1 MKFDLRR
8 TVHLEKKMAEL
19 EQYFRTEFI
28 ELIGLPEDNHGKKL
42 DNSVVQAFE
51 IAGVNVDKRDFH
63 AIHRLGNSKIVI
75 AKLVDRRDAIEILQ
89 KKKKKLRELPRSGK
103 QKLRAEKVY
112 VNESLCSHNKRLL
125 VKCNAL
131 FQKKQIE
138 SFYTNSG
145 KVKIKYSPVDGECN
159 TEISHAEDVVD
170 IFGTEIMQQIDAER
184 NIR

>member
-89 KKKKKLRELPRSGK
+89 KKKRNSVNFHAVENKSFELRKFMLTSPCVPIINGYLSSAMRYSKRSKLNHFTLIAVR
-103 QKLRAEKVY
+103 
-112 VNESLCSHNKRLL
+112 
-125 VKCNAL
+125 
-131 FQKKQIE
+131 
-138 SFYTNSG
+138 
-145 KVKIKYSPVDGECN
+145 
-159 TEISHAEDVVD
+159 
-170 IFGTEIMQQIDAER
+170 
-184 NIR
+184 

>member
-8 TVHLEKKMAEL
+8 TVHLEKKMVEL

-75 AKLVDRRDAIEILQ
+75 ARLINRREALETLQ
-89 KKKKKLRELPRSGK
+89 NKKKLYELPRSGK
-103 QKLRAEKVY
+103 QKLRADKTY
-112 VNESLCSHNKRLL
+112 VNESLCFHNKRLL
-125 VKCNAL
+125 GKYNAL
-131 FQKKQIE
+131 FYKKQIE
-138 SFYTNSG
+138 SF
-145 KVKIKYSPVDGECN
+145 
-159 TEISHAEDVVD
+159 
-170 IFGTEIMQQIDAER
+170 
-184 NIR
+184 

>member
-75 AKLVDRRDAIEILQ
+75 AKLINRREALETLQ
-89 KKKKKLRELPRSGK
+89 NKKKLHELPRSGK
-103 QKLRAEKVY
+103 QKLRADKTY
-112 VNESLCSHNKRLL
+112 VNEPLCFHNKRLL
-125 VKCNAL
+125 GKYNAL
-131 FQKKQIE
+131 FYKKQIE
-138 SFYTNSG
+138 SF
-145 KVKIKYSPVDGECN
+145 
-159 TEISHAEDVVD
+159 
-170 IFGTEIMQQIDAER
+170 
-184 NIR
+184 

>member
-75 AKLVDRRDAIEILQ
+75 AKLINRREALETLQ
-89 KKKKKLRELPRSGK
+89 NKKKLYELPRSGK
-103 QKLRAEKVY
+103 QKLRADKTY
-112 VNESLCSHNKRLL
+112 VNESLCFHNKRLL
-125 VKCNAL
+125 GKYNAL
-131 FQKKQIE
+131 FYKKQIE
-138 SFYTNSG
+138 SF
-145 KVKIKYSPVDGECN
+145 
-159 TEISHAEDVVD
+159 
-170 IFGTEIMQQIDAER
+170 
-184 NIR
+184 